1 LDVPPPG
8 AGVNTV
14 TVAVPAVAMSAAVI
28 AAVRRAEDT
37 YVVVRPDPFHWTREP
52 LTKPVPFTVSVN
64 AVPPAVR
71 DVGLRPVIVGTGL
84 VLVVI
89 VKVRPLDVPPPGAGV
104 NTVTVA
110 VPAVAISAAVITA
123 VSWVADTYVVV
134 RPDPFQ
140 RTAEVFTKLFPFTV
154 NVNAVPPAFAVA
166 GLRLVVVGTGLLI
179 AKARAFEVPPPGA
192 GVNTVTDEVP
202 AVAMSAAVIWAVSW
216 VADTYVVVR
225 LVPFH
230 WTVEL
235 DAKLLPLTVSV
246 KAVPPAVPDE
256 GLRLVIAGTGAPDV
270 LVRLVIRI
278 SLNVGV
284 AAGFVV
290 ASPNWYW
297 IQRLFALV
305 MAEPLV

>member
-1 LDVPPPG
+1 VRFEPFQR
-8 AGVNTV
+8 TV
-14 TVAVPAVAMSAAVI
+14 
-28 AAVRRAEDT
+28 
-37 YVVVRPDPFHWTREP
+37 EP
-52 LTKPVPFTVSVN
+52 VTKPVPFTVSVN
-64 AVPPAVR
+64 AVPPCVR
-71 DVGLRPVIVGTGL
+71 DV
-84 VLVVI
+84 
-89 VKVRPLDVPPPGAGV
+89 
-104 NTVTVA
+104 
-110 VPAVAISAAVITA
+110 
-123 VSWVADTYVVV
+123 
-134 RPDPFQ
+134 
-140 RTAEVFTKLFPFTV
+140 
-154 NVNAVPPAFAVA
+154 

-179 AKARAFEVPPPGA
+179 AKIRAFEVPPPGA
-192 GVNTVTDEVP
+192 GVNTVTDAVP
-202 AVAMSAAVIWAVSW
+202 AAAMSAAAIEAVSW

-230 WTVEL
+230 WIVEL